1 MKTNI
6 LLSAAALLAASICV
20 GAAPKDEVT
29 AAIKK
34 LADQPNYTWTSTVV
48 VPDGSRG
55 RSGPTEGK
63 TEKDGFT
70 YVKSQFGERTSETVV
85 KGEKGAVTNQD
96 GAWESLDEVENQEG
110 FGRFRAAMA
119 RNLKAPAAQAEDI
132 VAGTKELKKEGDA
145 YSGELTEAAV
155 KQLMSFGGRR
165 GGGGGEGPEVS
176 NAKGTAKF
184 WVKNGMLSKY
194 EFDVKGTMSFNNNDR
209 EIDRKTTV
217 EIKDVGTTKVN
228 IPEQAKKK
236 AS

>member
-34 LADQPNYTWTSTVV
+34 LADQPNYSWTSTVV
-48 VPDGSRG
+48 LPEGSRG

-70 YVKSQFGERTSETVV
+70 HVKSQMGERTSEIVV
-85 KGEKGAVTNQD
+85 KGDKGAVTNQD

-119 RNLKAPAAQAEDI
+119 RNLKPPAAQASDLL
-132 VAGTKELKKEGDA
+132 AGTKELKKEGDV
-145 YSGELTEAAV
+145 YTGELTEAAV
-155 KQLMSFGGRR
+155 KQLSSFGRR
-165 GGGGGEGPEVS
+165 AGGEGPQVS
-176 NAKGTAKF
+176 NAKGNAKF
-184 WVKNGMLSKY
+184 WVKDGMLSKY
-194 EFDVKGTMSFNNNDR
+194 EFRVSGTMTFNNNDR
-209 EIDRKTTV
+209 EIDRTTAV
-217 EIKDVGTTKVN
+217 EIKNVGTTKVS
-228 IPEQAKKK
+228 IPESAKKK